1 MFFNSDIDCKPRF
14 SLFDGTRGGDVYQFS
29 GLTICVNVCYGTIF
43 FQLMTNHHI
52 ILILVLVLFLSQLD
66 QRLSIQSLQLRLK
79 SANKEKN
86 CLYFINYYSTCLL
99 VLEKAICNKN
109 LIKCFAS
116 IHLVLLI
123 IWVFA
128 IAHSGFFS
136 LY

>member
-1 MFFNSDIDCKPRF
+1 MEQGVEMYINFLVQ
-14 SLFDGTRGGDVYQFS
+14 LFAQTFAME
-29 GLTICVNVCYGTIF
+29 LFF

-123 IWVFA
+123 I
-128 IAHSGFFS
+128 
-136 LY
+136 